1 MKSSTSELGL
11 NDRQAAQNAGL
22 PLGEYR
28 KQILIVI
35 EAAKRNMPSIT
46 VAKCVAWNRL
56 MQTCLPKCLARE
68 QIQRSELNQTI
79 AL

>member
-1 MKSSTSELGL
+1 MQTQI
-11 NDRQAAQNAGL
+11 NDRQASQNAGL

-28 KQILIVI
+28 KQILI

-46 VAKCVAWNRL
+46 VAKCVACMNRL

-68 QIQRSELNQTI
+68 QIQRPELNETI